1 MLSSKARRRF
11 SYLTCA
17 LSFFLAT
24 LFSTIA
30 MASDETAV
38 DRWLE
43 KTADAPIDGLT
54 EGVYGRKDLDKLA
67 NYFPPGLLSLLD
79 FDGFELNLAKSQSYK
94 KHKSFVEATKK
105 FLGQAQLA
113 GEQQLTNYVAGQPFS
128 TEQIKESTVETAGTM
143 IAWNNVHRW
152 HYYGYSVENGLAF
165 IKPKAK
171 SSTTKLPQGFEG
183 GGDVYRNLTM
193 FYHRVYLSGLST
205 ENNNDYRLPVD
216 GSDKYLFKEYIE
228 MLSPYDVAG
237 MKFVLERPIEQK
249 EGDQVNSYL
258 PTERRVR
265 RLSAKERAD
274 SYIGTNWT
282 FDDFEGWSGM
292 VIDNDWKLVGKKVV
306 PHVLNSEN
314 EVPRFFGPM
323 SIIPRDRWQLRSCYV
338 VEAVP
343 KWDGHPYGRRLIFV
357 DEENFLIPMTLVFN
371 REGQLWKIFI
381 TTYQKDAD
389 VLEPTVMESIP
400 RWRGSV
406 AINLLDGSA
415 NVSPAIGPTNFPKVK
430 ASTVRKIFSIS
441 NLTGGR

>member
-1 MLSSKARRRF
+1 MLSWKTERRSR
-11 SYLTCA
+11 YLIWA
-17 LSFFLAT
+17 LFFFFPALY
-24 LFSTIA
+24 
-30 MASDETAV
+30 ASDSIANDEASV
-38 DRWLE
+38 GRWLE
-43 KTADAPIDGLT
+43 ETKDAPLDGLK
-54 EGVYGRKDLDKLA
+54 EGTYDRKDLDKLA
-67 NYFPPGLLSLLD
+67 NYFPPGLLEQLD
-79 FDGFELNLAKSQSYK
+79 FDGFELDLTKSQSYK
-94 KHKSFVEATKK
+94 KHESFIEATEK
-105 FLGQAQLA
+105 FLGQAQLTS
-113 GEQQLTNYVAGQPFS
+113 EQQLTNYVAGQPFS
-128 TEQIKESTVETAGTM
+128 AEQIKETTAEIAGTM

-165 IKPKAK
+165 IRPSAEN
-171 SSTTKLPQGFEG
+171 STTKLPTGFEG
-183 GGDVYRNLTM
+183 GGDVYRNITM
-193 FYHRVYLSGLST
+193 IYHRVYLSGLST
-205 ENNNDYRLPVD
+205 EKSTDYKLPVD
-216 GSDKYLFKEYIE
+216 GSDKYLFKEYLE

-292 VIDNDWKLVGKKVV
+292 VIDNEWKLIGKKVV
-306 PHVLNSEN
+306 PHVLSSGT

-323 SIIPRDRWQLRSCYV
+323 STIPRDRWQLRRCYV

-343 KWDGHPYGRRLIFV
+343 KWEGHPYGRRLIFI

-371 REGQLWKIFI
+371 RQGQLWKIFI

-389 VLEPTVMESIP
+389 VPEPTIEESLP

-406 AINLLDGSA
+406 AINLLDDSA

>member
-1 MLSSKARRRF
+1 MLSSGIGRRF
-11 SYLTCA
+11 SFLIWA
-17 LSFFLAT
+17 SFFFLAIS
-24 LFSTIA
+24 LPAGSI
-30 MASDETAV
+30 ASDEASV
-38 DRWLE
+38 ERWLE
-43 KTADAPIDGLT
+43 ETRDAPIDGLK
-54 EGVYGRKDLDKLA
+54 EGSYGRKDLDKLA
-67 NYFPPGLLSLLD
+67 YYFPPGLLELLE
-79 FDGFELNLAKSQSYK
+79 FDEFKLNLTKSQSYQ
-94 KHKSFVEATKK
+94 KHKSFLEATEK
-105 FLGQAQLA
+105 FLGQAQMTND
-113 GEQQLTNYVAGQPFS
+113 QQLTNYVAGQPFS
-128 TEQIKESTVETAGTM
+128 AQQIKKSTAESAGTM

-165 IKPKAK
+165 IRPNAE
-171 SSTTKLPQGFEG
+171 SSTPKLPQGFEG
-183 GGDVYRNLTM
+183 GGDVYRNITM

-205 ENNNDYRLPVD
+205 EKNNDYKLPVD

-292 VIDNDWKLVGKKVV
+292 VIDNEWKLMGKKVV

-323 SIIPRDRWQLRSCYV
+323 STIPRDRWQLRSCYV

-343 KWDGHPYGRRLIFV
+343 KWDGHPYGRRLIFI

-371 REGQLWKIFI
+371 KEGQLWKIFI
-381 TTYQKDAD
+381 TTYQKDAN
-389 VLEPTVMESIP
+389 VPEPTVMESVP

-430 ASTVRKIFSIS
+430 ASTVRRIFSIS